1 MTEAAKQEVKIP
13 TREEILNGDEQAT
26 TESATSATPGK
37 DSSDYTEVEQSA
49 LKQGWKPKDQWEG
62 DPDQHRS
69 AREYLDRGEL
79 LGKIK
84 SQNAKLDEFNRTLA
98 VMSEHNK
105 RVYAAGYEKALG
117 DLKLQKKEALREG
130 DADAVME
137 IDDKIDETKE
147 ALRNIKNTNTT
158 PQGPSVTTQNW
169 LQENEW
175 YAKDRVMRAAANE
188 MAVEYVKSHA
198 NASEEQ
204 IYDYIDKEIRKELPE
219 KFGKKAATSAP
230 NPDGQSRK
238 VTNSGGKSGMS
249 FEALLDTMDDDQA
262 RIARTLVKTG
272 ALTKEKY
279 VEDYQKMFGKGR

>member
-1 MTEAAKQEVKIP
+1 MTEENKEVKIP
-13 TREEILNGDEQAT
+13 TREEILNGDEQTT
-26 TESATSATPGK
+26 TESGKTATQESP
-37 DSSDYTEVEQSA
+37 DYTEVEQSA

-105 RVYAAGYEKALG
+105 KVYAAGYEKALG

-188 MAVEYVKSHA
+188 MAVEYVKSHQ

-219 KFGKKAATSAP
+219 KFGKKAATTAP

-238 VTNSGGKSGMS
+238 VTTSGGKSSMT

-262 RIARTLVKTG
+262 RIAKTLVKTG